1 MLNNKVSYNLD
12 ISLLAQKVKSCEL
25 MLYPVLIYLFSKAL
39 NSSEKRVHT
48 CYQTL
53 NRVWDWCSFQ
63 DDFEAF
69 YQLYV
74 SRYLRGEVKSKKSM
88 PQNVFEVLFQAGESE
103 SGSDSF
109 LPRICLRA
117 FSEDNLLFDLQ
128 NFENPD
134 EVVARFNQEC
144 ENFYKSF

>member
-88 PQNVFEVLFQAGESE
+88 PQNVFQILYEQDESAIGETLPSVVLQEF
-103 SGSDSF
+103 SG
-109 LPRICLRA
+109 
-117 FSEDNLLFDLQ
+117 DNLLFDLK

-134 EVVARFNQEC
+134 EVVARFMQEC
-144 ENFYKSF
+144 EKFSKSF

>member
-39 NSSEKRVHT
+39 NSSDKRVHT

-53 NRVWDWCSFQ
+53 NRAWDWCSFQ

-74 SRYLRGEVKSKKSM
+74 SRYLRGEVRSKKSM
-88 PQNVFEVLFQAGESE
+88 PQNVFEVLFQADESE
-103 SGSDSF
+103 CDSF
-109 LPRICLRA
+109 LPRIFLRA
-117 FSEDNLLFDLQ
+117 FSV
-128 NFENPD
+128 
-134 EVVARFNQEC
+134 EVAF
-144 ENFYKSF
+144 